1 MLPDG
6 TVAPRLRWVEA
17 RADSAGTFRVC
28 GVPVETPVRLLAAVE
43 EDSVAGVLAP
53 GVAPE
58 HVRLPL
64 ARRAARVDVSLDSA
78 LVGEASFTGR
88 LVDAEGA
95 PVAYAEVRLPGLSR
109 ATLTSEAGRFR
120 LEGVPP
126 GTHQVTVTRE
136 GFATLTAQ
144 VPFAAN
150 RLVDHRLVLTP
161 AP

>member
-1 MLPDG
+1 
-6 TVAPRLRWVEA
+6 
-17 RADSAGTFRVC
+17 
-28 GVPVETPVRLLAAVE
+28 
-43 EDSVAGVLAP
+43 
-53 GVAPE
+53 
-58 HVRLPL
+58 
-64 ARRAARVDVSLDSA
+64 
-78 LVGEASFTGR
+78 
-88 LVDAEGA
+88 LVDTEGA
-95 PVAYAEVRLPGLSR
+95 PVAYAEVRLPGVSR

-161 AP
+161 TP